1 MTDLDYDVLSLNPNG
16 TLVMYA
22 SVKNTGTTAVENAT
36 ITLTAGGQE
45 LETQSIS
52 EALQPGQEE
61 MYAISYQ
68 LPSDFVP
75 GEITATV
82 TAENDVDSSDNAA
95 SYTLPTMDVSVEDV
109 TAMQMEEL
117 TEVAAYISNRG
128 FADLT
133 NITVHLRKDSPD
145 GEELASTTVDRI
157 AVKTGEI
164 VSFEV
169 DVPNDTVVYVVAD
182 DLELETT
189 YSNNQGFT
197 LTHENEEIAESKPD
211 GEHEHNF
218 QFVKTVAPTCNDAG
232 YDIYRCDC
240 GAEERQ
246 NEVAATGHSCKL
258 QNAQAATCTKDGYTG
273 DKVCTVCGKTV
284 AAGEAVPAKGHTKVE
299 IPAVAAT
306 CTKNGTTAGVKCSVC
321 KEILLAPEK
330 VPAKGHTWDNGKV
343 TQKPTLTKEGIKT
356 YTCTVC
362 ADTKTERIEKL
373 TTCDAGEDCPTHNYK
388 DVKFSQWYHLDV
400 DYVVESGLMV
410 GDGGG
415 IFRPDNKLS
424 RAEMVQILYN
434 WAGKPEVTGSSK
446 FSDVADGAWYAKPVI
461 WAAENGVVNGVGNG
475 KFAPNDPVTREQLV
489 AMLYRYAEKPEVS
502 NALTDFAD
510 ANKISDYAVDAVKWA
525 VEQDI
530 LRGDG
535 SPRKLRPTDHAKRCE
550 VAAMLHRYIG

>member
-1 MTDLDYDVLSLNPNG
+1 MRLISPQLSSLD
-16 TLVMYA
+16 
-22 SVKNTGTTAVENAT
+22 
-36 ITLTAGGQE
+36 
-45 LETQSIS
+45 
-52 EALQPGQEE
+52 E
-61 MYAISYQ
+61 M
-68 LPSDFVP
+68 
-75 GEITATV
+75 
-82 TAENDVDSSDNAA
+82 
-95 SYTLPTMDVSVEDV
+95 
-109 TAMQMEEL
+109 EL
-117 TEVAAYISNRG
+117 TGA
-128 FADLT
+128 
-133 NITVHLRKDSPD
+133 KDATCTED
-145 GEELASTTVDRI
+145 GYTGDNVCKTCGKTIKKGQTIAKLGHTTEL
-157 AVKTGEI
+157 K
-164 VSFEV
+164 
-169 DVPNDTVVYVVAD
+169 
-182 DLELETT
+182 
-189 YSNNQGFT
+189 
-197 LTHENEEIAESKPD
+197 
-211 GEHEHNF
+211 
-218 QFVKTVAPTCNDAG
+218 
-232 YDIYRCDC
+232 
-240 GAEERQ
+240 GA
-246 NEVAATGHSCKL
+246 KD
-258 QNAQAATCTKDGYTG
+258 ATCTKDGYTG
-273 DKVCTVCGKTV
+273 DEVCKTCSETITKGKTIPKL
-284 AAGEAVPAKGHTKVE
+284 GHKTELKGAKD
-299 IPAVAAT
+299 AT
-306 CTKNGTTAGVKCSVC
+306 CTEDGYTGDEVC
-321 KEILLAPEK
+321 KTCGETMETGKAI
-330 VPAKGHTWDNGKV
+330 PAKGHTWDDGKV

-362 ADTKTERIEKL
+362 DETKTERIEKL

-530 LRGDG
+530 MRGDG

>member
-1 MTDLDYDVLSLNPNG
+1 MRLISPQLSSLD
-16 TLVMYA
+16 
-22 SVKNTGTTAVENAT
+22 
-36 ITLTAGGQE
+36 
-45 LETQSIS
+45 
-52 EALQPGQEE
+52 E
-61 MYAISYQ
+61 M
-68 LPSDFVP
+68 
-75 GEITATV
+75 
-82 TAENDVDSSDNAA
+82 
-95 SYTLPTMDVSVEDV
+95 
-109 TAMQMEEL
+109 EL
-117 TEVAAYISNRG
+117 TGA
-128 FADLT
+128 
-133 NITVHLRKDSPD
+133 KDATCTED
-145 GEELASTTVDRI
+145 GYTGDNVCKTCGKTIKKGQTIAKLGHTTEL
-157 AVKTGEI
+157 K
-164 VSFEV
+164 
-169 DVPNDTVVYVVAD
+169 
-182 DLELETT
+182 
-189 YSNNQGFT
+189 
-197 LTHENEEIAESKPD
+197 
-211 GEHEHNF
+211 
-218 QFVKTVAPTCNDAG
+218 
-232 YDIYRCDC
+232 
-240 GAEERQ
+240 GA
-246 NEVAATGHSCKL
+246 KD
-258 QNAQAATCTKDGYTG
+258 ATCTKDGYTG
-273 DKVCTVCGKTV
+273 D
-284 AAGEAVPAKGHTKVE
+284 E
-299 IPAVAAT
+299 
-306 CTKNGTTAGVKCSVC
+306 VC
-321 KEILLAPEK
+321 KTCGETMETGKAI
-330 VPAKGHTWDNGKV
+330 PAKGHTWDDGKV

-362 ADTKTERIEKL
+362 DETKTERIEKL

-475 KFAPNDPVTREQLV
+475 KFVPNDPVTREQLV

-550 VAAMLHRYIG
+550 VAAMQHRYIG